1 MRTLP
6 EMWVNMGPQ
15 HPMTHGLW
23 NLKVKVDGD
32 LVVDADPEIGYLH
45 RGVEKMTEY
54 RDYLKPIVLM
64 DRLCY
69 VSSVTWAHAYC
80 LACDELMGVEVPP
93 RAQYLRLIACELQRM
108 ASHLMWLAAW
118 VSDLGL
124 LTGFLYS
131 LRDRELVLDLLQLLT
146 GARMNQNY
154 PRPGGVHN
162 DMPAEFERECLK
174 VFKYLEAQFQGYID
188 FLDGSKAFRLRSE
201 GLGILRR
208 EDAINWGVTG
218 PNLRGSNAAIDVRK
232 EDPYDAYAETIE
244 GIGWEVP
251 FRREGDSYARYRVR
265 MQELY
270 DSMAMIRWALDHMPK
285 GEFRIK
291 TPKRPQGEAFR
302 RTEDSRGEAL
312 FYMIGDGTD
321 RPYRCKIRSPIF
333 VTMSTIPML
342 VKGYKFADIVSIVGS
357 IDVCVGEIDK

>member
-1 MRTLP
+1 
-6 EMWVNMGPQ
+6 MWINMGPQ

-32 LVVDADPEIGYLH
+32 IVVDADPEIGYLH
-45 RGVEKMTEY
+45 RGVEKITEY
-54 RDYLKPIVLM
+54 RDYLKPIPLM

-80 LACDELMGVEVPP
+80 LAVEELMDIEPPP
-93 RAQYLRLIACELQRM
+93 RGQYLRVIACELQRM

-118 VSDLGL
+118 VADLGI

-131 LRDRELVLDLLQLLT
+131 LRERELTLDLLQLLT

-162 DMPAEFERECLK
+162 DMPPEFERECLR
-174 VFKYLEAQFQGYID
+174 VFDY
-188 FLDGSKAFRLRSE
+188 LDGAFRGYMKFLEGNEVFRLRSQ
-201 GLGILRR
+201 GMGVLPR
-208 EDAINWGVTG
+208 EVAINYGVTG
-218 PNLRGSNAAIDVRK
+218 PNLRGSGAPYDVRR
-232 EDPYDAYAETIE
+232 EDPYDAYAEILDE
-244 GIGWEVP
+244 IGWESPV
-251 FRREGDSYARYRVR
+251 RKEGDPYARYRVR
-265 MQELY
+265 MQELF
-270 DSMAMIRWALDHMPK
+270 DSMAIVRHALRKIPQ
-285 GEFRIK
+285 GQFRRK
-291 TPKRPQGEAFR
+291 ERKRPEGEAFR

-312 FYMIGDGTD
+312 FYVIGDGTE

-333 VTMSTIPML
+333 VTMSAIPIM
-342 VKGYKFADIVSIVGS
+342 VRGHKFADIVSIVGS